1 MGALRTDNTSTSLKR
16 FILLSLIAF
25 AAIFLD
31 MVFADSSTVISLSS
45 DLFIL
50 LFIVLASLF
59 VVTQYGI
66 IKYIDHIRSKIKYL
80 NSIHRATFAIQ
91 YIFVA
96 ILILLIIQITF
107 SRSYSTGF
115 LIFGSDI
122 SFAVSS
128 FLMAM
133 LTSKF
138 LSWYRS
144 TRNFVILLYGLA
156 SCTACVALVSL
167 LVFYHASLSLLPQ
180 ERTPLSEAPLQFYDQ
195 SSAMGALQYLT
206 AVLSFIPPL
215 LFWTSTA
222 ALLKHY
228 SKSVGKVRFWIV
240 MSIPIVFII
249 SQPVIVAP
257 LIYVATDPSLNPIHV
272 TVLGNMLPGII
283 GGIIFGIPFLL
294 VSRTLRSGTS
304 DLQKYM
310 VVAACG
316 FILSTLS
323 LQMSV
328 ESAPYP
334 PFGLVTVFFVV
345 VSSYMILVGLYSSAI
360 SVSRNADLRRSIRK
374 YVLQEVRFLDSIG
387 YAHMEKEIEQ
397 KAVEV
402 AKKSGSP
409 EQESELS
416 TYRDDE
422 DVREYVEQV
431 MDEMKKLKRID

>member
-1 MGALRTDNTSTSLKR
+1 MGALRTNNTSTSLKR
-16 FILLSLIAF
+16 FTLLILVAF

-31 MVFADSSTVISLSS
+31 MIFADSSTVVSLSS
-45 DLFIL
+45 DIFIL
-50 LFIVLASLF
+50 SFIVLASLF
-59 VVTQYGI
+59 VVTQYGL
-66 IKYIDHIRSKIKYL
+66 IKYIDHIRSKINYL
-80 NSIHRATFAIQ
+80 NSIHRAIFATQ

-107 SRSYSTGF
+107 SRSYSTEF

-122 SFAVSS
+122 SYAVSS

-133 LTSKF
+133 LASKF

-144 TRNFVILLYGLA
+144 TRNSVILLYGLA
-156 SCTACVALVSL
+156 SCTACVALVAL
-167 LVFYHASLSLLPQ
+167 LVFYHASLSLLPH
-180 ERTPLSEAPLQFYDQ
+180 ERTPLSEAPLQFYDP

-228 SKSVGKVRFWIV
+228 SKRVGKVRFWIV

-257 LIYVATDPSLNPIHV
+257 LIYVATDPSVNPIHV

-283 GGIIFGIPFLL
+283 GGIIYGIPFLL
-294 VSRTLRSGTS
+294 VSRTLRSETS

-310 VVAACG
+310 VVAGFG
-316 FILSTLS
+316 FILSTVS

-345 VSSYMILVGLYSSAI
+345 ITSYMILVGLYSSAI
-360 SVSRNADLRRSIRK
+360 SVSHNADLRRSIRK

-387 YAHMEKEIEQ
+387 SAHMEKEIEQ

-402 AKKSGSP
+402 AKKIGSQG
-409 EQESELS
+409 QESELS
-416 TYRDDE
+416 SYADDK
-422 DVREYVEQV
+422 DIREYVEEV